1 MARYTGPTTRISRRF
16 GVHLLGSAK
25 ALERRNYPPGQHGPK
40 SRRKVSEYSVGLG
53 EKQKLRFVY
62 GLLERQFRRT
72 FEIAKRE
79 RGVTGERFMQLLE
92 TRLDSVVYLL
102 GIAKSRAAA
111 RQFVNHGHIRVNGRK
126 LDYTATAGTLTIRDN
141 HAKPTASVFYVAYT
155 LDGAA
160 PGKRPVTFLFNGGPG
175 SSSIWLH
182 MGSFAPMRVQTST
195 PATVRPGLPAFGANR
210 DTLRELLHEQNYQF
224 IEAPDGELA
233 LATILIE
240 NHHVAGHPDE
250 AGGER

>member
-53 EKQKLRFVY
+53 EKQKLRYVY

-102 GIAKSRAAA
+102 GLAKSRAAA

-126 LDYTATAGTLTIRDN
+126 LDIARYSVKPGDEIEVKNAPASRQFATRNLEENRIRNVPGWLTLNAEAFKAAVVRLPKRDEMDQN
-141 HAKPTASVFYVAYT
+141 INEQLIVEFYS
-155 LDGAA
+155 
-160 PGKRPVTFLFNGGPG
+160 RF
-175 SSSIWLH
+175 
-182 MGSFAPMRVQTST
+182 
-195 PATVRPGLPAFGANR
+195 
-210 DTLRELLHEQNYQF
+210 
-224 IEAPDGELA
+224 
-233 LATILIE
+233 
-240 NHHVAGHPDE
+240 
-250 AGGER
+250 

>member
-53 EKQKLRFVY
+53 EKQKLRYVY

-72 FEIAKRE
+72 FEIAKKE
-79 RGVTGERFMQLLE
+79 RGVTGERFLQLLE

-102 GIAKSRAAA
+102 GLAKSRAAA

-126 LDYTATAGTLTIRDN
+126 LDIASYSVKAGDEIEVKNAPASRQFATRNLEENRIRNVPGWLTLNAEAFKAVVNRLPTRDE
-141 HAKPTASVFYVAYT
+141 
-155 LDGAA
+155 
-160 PGKRPVTFLFNGGPG
+160 
-175 SSSIWLH
+175 
-182 MGSFAPMRVQTST
+182 M
-195 PATVRPGLPAFGANR
+195 
-210 DTLRELLHEQNYQF
+210 EQNVNEQ
-224 IEAPDGELA
+224 
-233 LATILIE
+233 LIVE
-240 NHHVAGHPDE
+240 FYS
-250 AGGER
+250 RF

>member
-79 RGVTGERFMQLLE
+79 RGVTGERFLQLLE

-102 GIAKSRAAA
+102 GLAKSRAAA

-126 LDYTATAGTLTIRDN
+126 LDIASYSVKEGDEIEVKNAPASRQFATRNLEENRIRN
-141 HAKPTASVFYVAYT
+141 VPGWLALNAELFKASVTRLPKRDEMDQNINEQLIVEFYS
-155 LDGAA
+155 
-160 PGKRPVTFLFNGGPG
+160 RF
-175 SSSIWLH
+175 
-182 MGSFAPMRVQTST
+182 
-195 PATVRPGLPAFGANR
+195 
-210 DTLRELLHEQNYQF
+210 
-224 IEAPDGELA
+224 
-233 LATILIE
+233 
-240 NHHVAGHPDE
+240 
-250 AGGER
+250 

>member
-53 EKQKLRFVY
+53 EKQKLRYVY

-102 GIAKSRAAA
+102 GLAKSRAAA

-126 LDYTATAGTLTIRDN
+126 LDISSYSVKPGDEIEVKNAPASRQFATRNLEENRIRNVPGWLTLNAEAFKAAVVRLPKRDEMDQN
-141 HAKPTASVFYVAYT
+141 INEQLIVEFY
-155 LDGAA
+155 
-160 PGKRPVTFLFNGGPG
+160 
-175 SSSIWLH
+175 S
-182 MGSFAPMRVQTST
+182 RV
-195 PATVRPGLPAFGANR
+195 
-210 DTLRELLHEQNYQF
+210 
-224 IEAPDGELA
+224 
-233 LATILIE
+233 
-240 NHHVAGHPDE
+240 
-250 AGGER
+250 

>member
-53 EKQKLRFVY
+53 EKQKLRYVY

-102 GIAKSRAAA
+102 GFAKSRAAA

-126 LDYTATAGTLTIRDN
+126 LDISRYSVKPGDEIEVKNAPASRQFATRNLEENRIRNVPGWLTLNAEAFKAAVVRLPKRDEMDQN
-141 HAKPTASVFYVAYT
+141 INEQLIVEFYS
-155 LDGAA
+155 
-160 PGKRPVTFLFNGGPG
+160 RF
-175 SSSIWLH
+175 
-182 MGSFAPMRVQTST
+182 
-195 PATVRPGLPAFGANR
+195 
-210 DTLRELLHEQNYQF
+210 
-224 IEAPDGELA
+224 
-233 LATILIE
+233 
-240 NHHVAGHPDE
+240 
-250 AGGER
+250 